1 MGGWSKKG
9 RTFAIGLIAGLAA
22 APHAVAQQDATDL
35 EFRQSYDDGLF
46 DRDRDEDEPQE
57 MLPMV
62 QDPLAPVAWM
72 TRTFGFLSTTRVA
85 AVTDAQVASRNPDA
99 VCTPNDYSGV
109 PLNKYKTTGVLSATP
124 TTNAA
129 DAMGGRGDV
138 AFGGR
143 AAVSWTRQTREGL
156 CRHREGKRPLFDPDW
171 RFTTTLETR
180 ASDFADDNGG
190 DSASG
195 ALSFSFS
202 HRLGSDATATHR
214 YRTRFGASL
223 ANNVGYNGFYEDW
236 GYTNHN
242 FKLSVNHL
250 FFETEAG
257 SFGVTIAGGH
267 SFSNPNKSS
276 YSYGTIE
283 FERIYEEIGG
293 GWALTLG
300 GSAAFRDY
308 ERAPTHEDWIYTA
321 SALLRRKLME
331 DVELGI
337 GLSVTT
343 RDSNDEA
350 RDYGAFSAPL
360 SVTLVR
366 NF

>member
-1 MGGWSKKG
+1 MGGWSTKG
-9 RTFAIGLIAGLAA
+9 RALAIGLITGLAA
-22 APHAVAQQDATDL
+22 APGAAAQDATDL

-46 DRDRDEDEPQE
+46 DRDRDDDEPQE
-57 MLPMV
+57 MREIGSMGPDVAAPPV
-62 QDPLAPVAWM
+62 QKFAFFSTTPVAA
-72 TRTFGFLSTTRVA
+72 STDPSVA
-85 AVTDAQVASRNPDA
+85 ARNPEA
-99 VCTPNDYSGV
+99 VCTAGDYDGV
-109 PLNKYKTTGVLSATP
+109 PLNKYKTTGVVSATP

-143 AAVSWTRQTREGL
+143 AAISWTRQTHEGL
-156 CRHREGKRPLFDPDW
+156 CRHRDGQRPLFDPDW

-195 ALSFSFS
+195 TLSFSFS

-250 FFETEAG
+250 FFETDAG
-257 SFGVTIAGGH
+257 SFGVTVAGGH

-276 YSYGTIE
+276 YSYGVIE
-283 FERIYEEIGG
+283 VERIVEEIGG

-308 ERAPTHEDWIYTA
+308 ERAPTHEDWIYSA
-321 SALLRRKLME
+321 SALLRRDLMK

-337 GLSVTT
+337 GLTVTT

-360 SVTLVR
+360 SVTLIQ